1 MGRPARNPDEKRIIC
16 MCESCSKK
24 GRPQQEQYFYSTN
37 TEMGKYPICKSCIK
51 DLLADGS
58 KESVLKLLK
67 AMNYPYFDKIWDNAV
82 ATSPTNAFGSYI
94 AKISSLQQYK
104 GMGWEDGEKGEKK
117 KEEKPIEKKDIEELE
132 DEEIEDISEEE
143 KKSLIKLFGRGFSLG
158 MLLAMKEKYDEL
170 KVGYPDTPLHREALI
185 TYVKYKVN
193 EESCIANG
201 DAEGAEMWSKLAQK
215 QADSAKINPKQLAE
229 KDLNEGL
236 NAVSTLSLLVEKN
249 IDIIPTMPCYV
260 YQPKDLP
267 DFILYCL
274 TERLREEKGMPPI
287 TYKEMY
293 EWYDKKLADWKR
305 TQGDPKGALHE
316 SDLNQRKI
324 AEKFLRE
331 AKFEE
336 K

>member
-24 GRPQQEQYFYSTN
+24 GRPQQEQYFYSAN

-104 GMGWEDGEKGEKK
+104 GMGGEDGEKGEKK
-117 KEEKPIEKKDIEELE
+117 KEEKPVEKKDIEELE

-215 QADSAKINPKQLAE
+215 QADSAKLNPKQL
-229 KDLNEGL
+229 KDQDLSGDL
-236 NAVSTLSLLVEKN
+236 SSIAMLSLMVEEN
-249 IDIIPTMPCYV
+249 ADIIPKYPV
-260 YQPKDLP
+260 YEPGPRDLA
-267 DFILYCL
+267 DFTIYML
-274 TERLREEKGMPPI
+274 TDRVREELGLPPC
-287 TYKEMY
+287 KY
-293 EWYDKKLADWKR
+293 EDIIKWYDDLADKYIIEH
-305 TQGDPKGALHE
+305 P
-316 SDLNQRKI
+316 
-324 AEKFLRE
+324 E
-331 AKFEE
+331 AKDILMKPEE
-336 K
+336 HVRERAKEFLERCQNV